1 DDLVMFR
8 GHLSGDGVSLL
19 PGSLKYLYLT
29 VVSDDHARR
38 LLPQLQAVVTSTL
51 SRLYDL
57 NIKMSVGVSTAALV
71 SLPRTRKWVTL
82 YLTDM
87 SDIDVSHACEVFQK
101 LQPPGGYRNII
112 CEFSKLTMEGI
123 QDVIHGLADH
133 SVTVKQWLT
142 VTTTVTINEEQHE
155 QLCNMATET
164 LACDFLINAS

>member
-1 DDLVMFR
+1 ASV
-8 GHLSGDGVSLL
+8 LS
-19 PGSLKYLYLT
+19 LT
-29 VVSDDHARR
+29 VIH
-38 LLPQLQAVVTSTL
+38 LLRVAVLQEASHLVQYSHVFPSSMLCT
-51 SRLYDL
+51 D
-57 NIKMSVGVSTAALV
+57 IKMSVGVSTAALV